1 MPVRPL
7 LEAEAFGPDEV
18 KVLVSAFEASLKA
31 LRLVDRKDPAVL
43 MVAKRVIALAK
54 AGNLD
59 ALALRDEVVETFK
72 NNPPRKPRGHLRWG
86 CRAGCSSPKK
96 QDGGFAP
103 LSLDDRGPSTTPCK
117 DTASLKDAPRCR
129 ALFRRQ
135 DD

>member
-1 MPVRPL
+1 MRCACTASPGSR
-7 LEAEAFGPDEV
+7 V

-72 NNPPRKPRGHLRWG
+72 NNPPRKP
-86 CRAGCSSPKK
+86 
-96 QDGGFAP
+96 
-103 LSLDDRGPSTTPCK
+103 
-117 DTASLKDAPRCR
+117 
-129 ALFRRQ
+129 
-135 DD
+135 

>member
-59 ALALRDEVVETFK
+59 PLALRDEVVKTFK
-72 NNPPRKPRGHLRWG
+72 NNSPRKP
-86 CRAGCSSPKK
+86 
-96 QDGGFAP
+96 
-103 LSLDDRGPSTTPCK
+103 
-117 DTASLKDAPRCR
+117 
-129 ALFRRQ
+129 
-135 DD
+135 

>member
-1 MPVRPL
+1 MEIIWLALRSERRCTFTPGGGISCTALGMETFTTPHPCSWPMLSGAGFEGFAVPVRPL

-59 ALALRDEVVETFK
+59 PLALRDEVVKTFK
-72 NNPPRKPRGHLRWG
+72 NNSPRKP
-86 CRAGCSSPKK
+86 
-96 QDGGFAP
+96 
-103 LSLDDRGPSTTPCK
+103 
-117 DTASLKDAPRCR
+117 
-129 ALFRRQ
+129 
-135 DD
+135 